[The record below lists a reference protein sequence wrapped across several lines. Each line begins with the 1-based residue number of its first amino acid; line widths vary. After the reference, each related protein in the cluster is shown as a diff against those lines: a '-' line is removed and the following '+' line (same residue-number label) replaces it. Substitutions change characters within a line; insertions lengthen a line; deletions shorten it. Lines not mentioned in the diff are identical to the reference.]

1 MLLHI
6 ILLAALLGAA
16 VLTACL
22 GGFAGAAFLW
32 QLPVFF
38 LGFFLALLLL
48 AFLFLFACCATV
60 NLKKPQEKD
69 SPFFRQMLYLYAAL
83 AASLLQVKFQSKGFD
98 KIPKSGRF
106 LVVCNHL
113 GYFDPIA
120 LHLHFRKNQLAFI
133 SKKENGAM
141 FMINKLMHKTLCMP
155 IDRENDRAALR
166 TILRTIRLLKVD
178 TASVAVFPE
187 GYTSLDGKLHEFRNG
202 VFKIALKANVPIV
215 ACTIQNSQYVFHNAL
230 RLRRTVVPMELM
242 AVLPPE
248 ALQGK
253 NTIEIGQIVHDLMA
267 KNLETAGN

>member
-1 MLLHI
+1 
-6 ILLAALLGAA
+6 
-16 VLTACL
+16 
-22 GGFAGAAFLW
+22 
-32 QLPVFF
+32 
-38 LGFFLALLLL
+38 
-48 AFLFLFACCATV
+48 
-60 NLKKPQEKD
+60 
-69 SPFFRQMLYLYAAL
+69 
-83 AASLLQVKFQSKGFD
+83 
-98 KIPKSGRF
+98 
-106 LVVCNHL
+106 
-113 GYFDPIA
+113 
-120 LHLHFRKNQLAFI
+120 
-133 SKKENGAM
+133 
-141 FMINKLMHKTLCMP
+141 MINKLMHKTLCMP

-166 TILRTIRLLKVD
+166 TILRTIRLLKED

-215 ACTIQNSQYVFHNAL
+215 VCTIQNSQYVFHNAL

>member
-1 MLLHI
+1 MLLGLI
-6 ILLAALLGAA
+6 FLAALTGAA
-16 VLTACL
+16 VLTASL

-32 QLPVFF
+32 QLPVFA
-38 LGFFLALLLL
+38 LGLFPALLLL
-48 AFLFLFACCATV
+48 AFLFLYLCCLGV
-60 NLKKPQEKD
+60 NMKKPQEKD
-69 SPFFRQMLYLYAAL
+69 SPFYRQMLYLYEELIVA
-83 AASLLQVKFQSKGFD
+83 LLQVKFQPKGFQQ
-98 KIPKSGRF
+98 IPENGRF

-141 FMINKLMHKTLCMP
+141 FIVNKIMHKTLCMP

-166 TILRTIRLLKVD
+166 TILRAIRLLKED

-215 ACTIQNSQYVFHNAL
+215 VCTLQNTQYVFRNAL
-230 RLRRTVVPMELM
+230 RLRRTMVPIELM

-248 ALQGK
+248 ELQGK
-253 NTIEIGQIVHDLMA
+253 NTIEIGRIVHDLMA
-267 KNLETAGN
+267 KNLETAGD